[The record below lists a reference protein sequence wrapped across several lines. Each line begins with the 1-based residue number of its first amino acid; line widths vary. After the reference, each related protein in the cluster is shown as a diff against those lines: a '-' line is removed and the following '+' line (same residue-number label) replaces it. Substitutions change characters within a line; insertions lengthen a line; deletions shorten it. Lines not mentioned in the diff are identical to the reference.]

1 MSDPDGRIYHV
12 LTALL
17 VAGASLAFELYGGLS
32 WLARWLPD
40 SWNLHAIALVCL
52 LLAGAVLLRDRSAIT
67 SAPLRLALLHFVAL
81 FYP

>member
-17 VAGASLAFELYGGLS
+17 AVGAALAFELYGGLS

-40 SWNLHAIALVCL
+40 LWNLHTTRACL
-52 LLAGAVLLRDRSAIT
+52 PVLPRDRSAIT
-67 SAPLRLALLHFVAL
+67 SAPLRLALLHFAAL
-81 FYP
+81 FYS